1 MIVQAASKH
10 INSDKIKRVMTEP
23 YYLGVDLG
31 GTQLRMAAVTSA
43 GRLASS
49 MFSVP
54 TGKEF
59 SPESL
64 RENLQALAGK
74 VRAEIGEHPI
84 AAIGMGITG
93 QVFEIHM
100 GNSDFL
106 PLLNGVN
113 LIALV
118 TESLDLPAK
127 IENDARCF
135 VLAEARFGAGRGLQN
150 VVGITLG
157 TGVGG
162 GVIVHGKI
170 VHGANRYA
178 GEVWSI
184 PLRGKWLEH
193 FVSGSGIVQTYKENG
208 GEVTE
213 IDAAKIAELA
223 RNGDAIA
230 QKTYD
235 AFAEDLWALC
245 ETIRSLLD
253 PDVVVI
259 GGSIANARDV
269 FGEYLQQRLNE
280 NGPKIAWA
288 ELGDAA
294 GVIGAASLTMD

>member
-1 MIVQAASKH
+1 
-10 INSDKIKRVMTEP
+10 MTEP

-43 GRLASS
+43 GRLASP

-59 SPESL
+59 SPENL
-64 RENLQALAGK
+64 RENLQALADK
-74 VRAEIGEHPI
+74 VRTEIGEHPI
-84 AAIGMGITG
+84 AALGLGITG
-93 QVFEIHM
+93 QVFDVHM

-106 PLLNGVN
+106 PLLNGEN
-113 LIALV
+113 LVALV
-118 TESLDLPAK
+118 NETLNLPAK

-162 GVIVHGKI
+162 GVIVNGKI

-193 FVSGSGIVQTYKENG
+193 FVSGSGIVQTYKESG
-208 GEVTE
+208 GEGAE
-213 IDAAKIAELA
+213 IDAAKIAALA

-235 AFAEDLWALC
+235 AFAED
-245 ETIRSLLD
+245 
-253 PDVVVI
+253 
-259 GGSIANARDV
+259 
-269 FGEYLQQRLNE
+269 
-280 NGPKIAWA
+280 
-288 ELGDAA
+288 
-294 GVIGAASLTMD
+294 

>member
-1 MIVQAASKH
+1 
-10 INSDKIKRVMTEP
+10 MTEP

-64 RENLQALAGK
+64 RENLQSLAGK
-74 VRAEIGEHPI
+74 VRAEIGEHLI
-84 AAIGMGITG
+84 AALGMGITG

-113 LIALV
+113 LIALIA
-118 TESLDLPAK
+118 ESLNLPAK

-135 VLAEARFGAGRGLQN
+135 VLAEARFGAGRGLQKI
-150 VVGITLG
+150 VGITLG

-178 GEVWSI
+178 GEVWGI
-184 PLRGKWLEH
+184 PWRGKWMEH

-230 QKTYD
+230 HKTYE
-235 AFAEDLWALC
+235 AFATDLWALC

-253 PDVVVI
+253 PDIVVI
-259 GGSIANARDV
+259 GGSIANACDV

-280 NGPKIAWA
+280 NGPKVAWA

-294 GVIGAASLTMD
+294 GVIGAASLSM